1 MQLCVLIFNAGSE
14 NEGIYTL
21 SAEGE
26 NAVVAFENVDD
37 AQRYAVLLEA
47 QDFLVP
53 QVESIDVDEI
63 KRFCDESALGL
74 LIIESGQLVVPPE
87 KSKESLDWRPDN
99 ATPAESELDQMRA
112 QLEKLFRGSS

>member
-21 SAEGE
+21 SAESE
-26 NAVVAFENVDD
+26 NAVVAFESEDD
-37 AQRYAVLLEA
+37 AHRYAILLEA

-53 QVESIDVDEI
+53 QVESIDDEEI

-74 LIIESGQLVVPPE
+74 LIVKSGQLVVPPE
-87 KSKESLDWRPDN
+87 KSKENLDWRSDE
-99 ATPAESELDQMRA
+99 AIPAEPELDQMRA
-112 QLEKLFRGSS
+112 QLEKLFRGSA